1 MSASQTASGATAS
14 KLRSSRL
21 GAIAWEWRLSVVIG
35 ARRLRRG
42 WTNAVFSHELD
53 DRALRDAQ
61 AVGLQLGMDPRRAV
75 APLALLEYLPDL

>member
-1 MSASQTASGATAS
+1 MSASQTASGATVS

-42 WTNAVFSHELD
+42 GRMPFSRMSLATVRFEMRKL
-53 DRALRDAQ
+53 RAFNSAWIR
-61 AVGLQLGMDPRRAV
+61 G
-75 APLALLEYLPDL
+75 AP

>member
-35 ARRLRRG
+35 ARRLPRG
-42 WTNAVFSHELD
+42 GRMPFSRMSLATVRFEVRKP
-53 DRALRDAQ
+53 RASNSAWIR
-61 AVGLQLGMDPRRAV
+61 G
-75 APLALLEYLPDL
+75 AP